1 MGAGSNNKATVGI
14 IANPLSARDI
24 RRLISQASGLQIAD
38 RVSMIQRAITGLSA
52 VGIEDV
58 FIMPDR
64 AGLSSQLSSA
74 LDNQRIMCKSDIA
87 KTTFLDMP
95 VSGSVIDTE
104 NAAMILVDQGVD
116 AIIVL
121 GGDGTC
127 RAVAERVTDIPIT
140 CLSTGTNN
148 AFPVNVEPTLAGMAT
163 GLVARNLVNRDD
175 CCNRNKTLR
184 LYINGRKHIS
194 ALVDIVVTN
203 SMWNG
208 SLALWK
214 PSHIEKV
221 YVTFASP
228 MAVGIS
234 SIASQLNAVSRNDEF
249 GLYLEVDNR
258 AKKNMTVMAPIV
270 PGLVEQ
276 IGIKGSK
283 KIYPDVEIS
292 LSVNGRSI
300 AIDGERCVEVDDAD
314 DLYIKL
320 DLNGPI
326 TIDVEKTMYL
336 SSKHGVLNNFDVK
349 QIH

>member
-1 MGAGSNNKATVGI
+1 MDSGSNSKATVGI

-38 RVSMIQRAITGLSA
+38 RVSMIQRAITGLSS
-52 VGIEDV
+52 VGIEDI

-74 LDNQRIMCKSDIA
+74 LENQRIMCKSEIA
-87 KTTFLDMP
+87 KTTFLDMS
-95 VSGSVIDTE
+95 VSGSVNDTE
-104 NAAMILVDQGVD
+104 HAAMMLVEQGID

-127 RAVAERVTDIPIT
+127 RAVAEIVNDIPIT

-163 GLVARNLVNRDD
+163 GLVARDLVSRDE

-214 PSHIEKV
+214 PSLIEKV

-228 MAVGIS
+228 MALGIS
-234 SIASQLNAVSRNDEF
+234 SIASQLRPVSRNDEF
-249 GLYLEVDNR
+249 GLYLEVDNE
-258 AKKNMTVMAPIV
+258 AEKKLTVMAPIV
-270 PGLVEQ
+270 PGLVEE
-276 IGIKGSK
+276 IGIKESK
-283 KIYPDVEIS
+283 EIYPDEEIS

-300 AIDGERCVEVDDAD
+300 AIDGERCIEAD
-314 DLYIKL
+314 ETDNLFIKL

-326 TIDVEKTMYL
+326 TIDVEKTMYI
-336 SSKHGVLNNFDVK
+336 SSMHGVLKNFSGK
-349 QIH
+349 HIH